1 MTSTEQGQ
9 TLLPI
14 ARASIARALGRSHV
28 ASEDAPWLQT
38 NGACFVTLTRQG
50 ELRGCIGSLEARRP
64 LLADVKANALAAAF
78 HDPRFLPLEAH
89 ELERTEIEVSL
100 LSAMQE
106 MPFSTENDVL
116 SQLQPGID
124 GVLLEFGRHR
134 GTFLP
139 QVWAQLPSAR
149 DFLMHLKRKAGLP
162 HDFWAQDIRLYRY
175 NVSKWTESEL
185 SMPAISNA
193 VPQAS

>member
-1 MTSTEQGQ
+1 MTSTEQGR

-28 ASEDAPWLQT
+28 ASEEAPWLQT
-38 NGACFVTLTRQG
+38 NGACFVTLTQQG

-78 HDPRFLPLEAH
+78 HDPRFSPLEAH
-89 ELERTEIEVSL
+89 ELDRTEIEVSL

-106 MPFSTENDVL
+106 MPCSTESDAL

-124 GVLLEFGRHR
+124 GVLMEFGRHR

-175 NVSKWTESEL
+175 NVNKWTESD
-185 SMPAISNA
+185 ISREVSESP
-193 VPQAS
+193 VPQA

>member
-1 MTSTEQGQ
+1 
-9 TLLPI
+9 
-14 ARASIARALGRSHV
+14 V
-28 ASEDAPWLQT
+28 ASEEAPWLQT
-38 NGACFVTLTRQG
+38 NGACFVTLSQQG

-78 HDPRFLPLEAH
+78 QDSRFSPLEAH
-89 ELERTEIEVSL
+89 ELDHTEIEVSL
-100 LSAMQE
+100 LSPMQA
-106 MPFSTENDVL
+106 MPFSSERDVL
-116 SQLQPGID
+116 DRLQPGID

-139 QVWAQLPSAR
+139 QVWEQLPLAQ
-149 DFLMHLKRKAGLP
+149 DFMMRLKRKAGLP

-175 NVSKWTESEL
+175 SVSKWTESEL
-185 SMPAISNA
+185 SMPAISSA